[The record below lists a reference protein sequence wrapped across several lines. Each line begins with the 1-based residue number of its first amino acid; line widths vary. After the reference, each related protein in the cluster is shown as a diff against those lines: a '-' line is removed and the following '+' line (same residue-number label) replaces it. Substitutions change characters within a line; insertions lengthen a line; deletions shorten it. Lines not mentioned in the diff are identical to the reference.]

1 MFCLST
7 EYGNRLDLA
16 DSVLNSL
23 EINVPFISCINK
35 ELKYYVS
42 YYFDN
47 KAIVMTYAGEDSTL
61 DKLLQIFWEGAN
73 GAEQQIAEALAYQEP
88 VIEFENM
95 PQEYFEKA
103 AEAILAAMDGFS
115 RAVEGPAF

>member
-7 EYGNRLDLA
+7 EYGNSLDLA
-16 DSVLNSL
+16 
-23 EINVPFISCINK
+23 E
-35 ELKYYVS
+35 
-42 YYFDN
+42 
-47 KAIVMTYAGEDSTL
+47 
-61 DKLLQIFWEGAN
+61 
-73 GAEQQIAEALAYQEP
+73 EALAYQEP

-115 RAVEGPAF
+115 KAVEGPAF